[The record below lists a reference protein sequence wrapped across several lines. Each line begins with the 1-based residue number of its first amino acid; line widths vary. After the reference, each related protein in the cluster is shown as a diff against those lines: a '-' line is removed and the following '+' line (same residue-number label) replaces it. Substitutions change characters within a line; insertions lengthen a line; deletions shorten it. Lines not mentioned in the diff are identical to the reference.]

1 MRQADRSCV
10 IGVDMLK
17 VEIMSQFAVIKTGGK
32 QYIVKPGQKLKIEKL
47 DAKEGDK
54 FVFDEVLLKSEDGEV
69 KVGAPLISGVKV
81 EAEVLKQGRNKKI
94 IVFKYHAKTRYRK
107 KKGHRQYFT
116 EVKINKI

>member
-107 KKGHRQYFT
+107 KKGHHQYFT